1 MALYPPPPHSCECS
15 PSSLESWSR
24 IAFVMLWEKKLEVER
39 GGCGY
44 GGVGAI
50 LRTPSS
56 YYPSSLI
63 HSKASP
69 TMTLPLPL
77 PPWPLPTDTPIRVQR
92 GGHPPPLCTQG
103 VFINWDIWCAA
114 ASWVVVGFSFG
125 VSVRCVLFLHERRE
139 CQSDRFLSDV
149 VGVWPRPVTFG
160 SSILGRSSICSL
172 SLFLFKGR
180 QEEVSCLN
188 VHVYVCIVFFCVCVL
203 LGCIVRSGMGGL

>member
-1 MALYPPPPHSCECS
+1 MRAHPTKTKKTTTNVLRTSVKLSAVDLVVQWAIDKSQLTRWLYTPHPPHSCECS

-92 GGHPPPLCTQG
+92 GGHPPPP
-103 VFINWDIWCAA
+103 CALRA
-114 ASWVVVGFSFG
+114 
-125 VSVRCVLFLHERRE
+125 
-139 CQSDRFLSDV
+139 FLSIETSDV
-149 VGVWPRPVTFG
+149 LPVGWWW
-160 SSILGRSSICSL
+160 
-172 SLFLFKGR
+172 
-180 QEEVSCLN
+180 
-188 VHVYVCIVFFCVCVL
+188 VFL
-203 LGCIVRSGMGGL
+203 LGCLCVAFFFCMSVENVSQIASSRM